1 MLPKTL
7 TSHFSSQSIWLISFL
22 FSLPFALP
30 LQGQNRNAELNF
42 FGTGNIQKSL
52 DDGDEIPASTGLGVN
67 YVQRYGKSGD
77 DTIPKLLW
85 NIISKLELEAAINVA
100 STVDTIRANY
110 DANNLVVNSS
120 DFGSSILTPLNSG
133 QAVKISLRLNLETGI
148 LYQLID
154 GVKVKYIGS
163 NRNWSVTDDG
173 NPRVIQANTNYFR
186 AGFFHE
192 FLPKRLLDDY
202 SINFGLY
209 LAYNSIR
216 GDMGL
221 KANRHIREQVLGTPW
236 KQFVGPE
243 VALEIRL
250 RNLRAEFGYS
260 WLRPNTEVPGLT
272 AGRMVTT
279 ITFVGGFG
287 LQLDK

>member
-1 MLPKTL
+1 MLPKF
-7 TSHFSSQSIWLISFL
+7 SPHFSFSFICL
-22 FSLPFALP
+22 VSFFLSSAVVFHLH
-30 LQGQNRNAELNF
+30 GQDNNDKAAELNF

-52 DDGDEIPASTGLGVN
+52 DDGEKIPASTGLGVN
-67 YVQRYGKSGD
+67 YVQRYGISD
-77 DTIPKLLW
+77 STPKLLW
-85 NIISKLELEAAINVA
+85 NIINKLELEAAINVA
-100 STVDTIRANY
+100 STVDTIIATY
-110 DANNLVVNSS
+110 DTNNSVVNSG
-120 DFGSSILTPLNSG
+120 DFGASILTPLNSG
-133 QAVKISLRLNLETGI
+133 QAVKISLRLNLDEP
-148 LYQLID
+148 LLNKLID

-163 NRNWSVTDDG
+163 NRNWSVIDDNG
-173 NPRVIQANTNYFR
+173 NSKVIQANSNSFR
-186 AGFFHE
+186 GGFFHE
-192 FLPKRLLDDY
+192 FLPKRFLDIY

-209 LAYNSIR
+209 FAYNSVK

-221 KANRHIREQVLGTPW
+221 KANENIRKQVLGTPW

-287 LQLDK
+287 LNLD